1 MADRI
6 PPPTSAASGTHCTPA
21 LYEELYAHSLA
32 DPDGFYEAW
41 VAAHEGLTD
50 AESADLD
57 ARLVLLL
64 ANQVG
69 EMRVLLECIAAARAA
84 RG

>member
-1 MADRI
+1 MNTA
-6 PPPTSAASGTHCTPA
+6 PA
-21 LYEELYAHSLA
+21 IA

-41 VAAHEGLTD
+41 LDAHHGLGD

-69 EMRVLLECIAAARAA
+69 DRAVLLECIAAALAA
-84 RG
+84 RRPR

>member
-1 MADRI
+1 MTNPSAMKTAANI
-6 PPPTSAASGTHCTPA
+6 P
-21 LYEELYAHSLA
+21 

-41 VAAHEGLTD
+41 VAANEGLSE

-69 EMRVLLECIAAARAA
+69 DQRVLLECIAEARKK
-84 RG
+84 G

>member
-1 MADRI
+1 MKTDLHI
-6 PPPTSAASGTHCTPA
+6 
-21 LYEELYAHSLA
+21 A

-41 VAAHEGLTD
+41 VLAHEGLSD
-50 AESADLD
+50 SESADLD

-69 EMRVLLECIAAARAA
+69 DMQVLLACIAAARAA

>member
-1 MADRI
+1 MKTEPNI
-6 PPPTSAASGTHCTPA
+6 S
-21 LYEELYAHSLA
+21 

-41 VAAHEGLTD
+41 VAAHEGLCD
-50 AESADLD
+50 AESTELD

-69 EMRVLLECIAAARAA
+69 EPQVLLDCIAEAREQG
-84 RG
+84 RRRP

>member
-1 MADRI
+1 MTVARKPVMRTD
-6 PPPTSAASGTHCTPA
+6 
-21 LYEELYAHSLA
+21 AHMA

-41 VAAHEGLTD
+41 IAAHEGLSD
-50 AESADLD
+50 EESNDLD

-69 EMRVLLECIAAARAA
+69 DAEVLRACIAEAREQA
-84 RG
+84 RKHT

>member
-1 MADRI
+1 MKTDLHI
-6 PPPTSAASGTHCTPA
+6 G
-21 LYEELYAHSLA
+21 

-41 VAAHEGLTD
+41 VAAHDGLSES
-50 AESADLD
+50 ESADLD

-69 EMRVLLECIAAARAA
+69 DLQVLLDCIAAARAA

>member
-1 MADRI
+1 MKTD
-6 PPPTSAASGTHCTPA
+6 PA
-21 LYEELYAHSLA
+21 IV

-41 VAAHEGLTD
+41 LDAHQGLD
-50 AESADLD
+50 DNASADLD

-69 EMRVLLECIAAARAA
+69 DQAVLLECIAAALAA
-84 RG
+84 RRS

>member
-1 MADRI
+1 MKTQANI
-6 PPPTSAASGTHCTPA
+6 PDA
-21 LYEELYAHSLA
+21 
-32 DPDGFYEAW
+32 DGFYEAW
-41 VAAHEGLTD
+41 LRAHEGLGD

-69 EMRVLLECIAAARAA
+69 EQSVLLACIEEARRKPASS
-84 RG
+84 

>member
-1 MADRI
+1 MK
-6 PPPTSAASGTHCTPA
+6 S
-21 LYEELYAHSLA
+21 ELAIA
-32 DPDGFYEAW
+32 DPDAFYDAL
-41 VAAHEGLTD
+41 VSAHEGLSE

-69 EMRVLLECIAAARAA
+69 ELQVLLDCIAAARRAA
-84 RG
+84 G

>member
-1 MADRI
+1 MKTEPNI
-6 PPPTSAASGTHCTPA
+6 
-21 LYEELYAHSLA
+21 A

-41 VAAHEGLTD
+41 IAAHEGLSD

-64 ANQVG
+64 ANQIG
-69 EMRVLLECIAAARAA
+69 DMKVLLACIAAACESR
-84 RG
+84 R